1 MVHPNKERIT
11 VALFHQVCPDTTVGP
26 LPELV
31 NGSSRARYRSVS
43 HADFMKR
50 FFSTKLD
57 GRKSN
62 LDHYRI

>member
-11 VALFHQVCPDTTVGP
+11 VALFHQVCPDI
-26 LPELV
+26 V
-31 NGSSRARYRSVS
+31 NGSCRARYRSVR